1 MNALK
6 RFLKGE
12 VHSIDPSIVVTL
24 KKYKTIKVGSVVYD
38 TKEIIDKI
46 QQEGCPHCKASKAEV
61 ESLRYQLKQLNA
73 PRVPPIKLLLH
84 EFIGENYVKIKER
97 VYSRRQ
103 LFNEV
108 NAHLRGFGLQ
118 ILENTDPV
126 WRYVIEIIVGD
137 TNRNY
142 RRLKLKKR

>member
-1 MNALK
+1 MNELK
-6 RFLKGE
+6 QFLKGE

-46 QQEGCPHCKASKAEV
+46 QQQGCSHCRAYKAEL

-73 PRVPPIKLLLH
+73 PEVPPIKLLLH
-84 EFIGENYVKIKER
+84 KFIGEKYVNVKER
-97 VYSRRQ
+97 IYSRRK
-103 LFNEV
+103 LFTEV

-137 TNRNY
+137 SNKNY
-142 RRLKLKKR
+142 RKLKLRRL

>member
-6 RFLKGE
+6 QFLKGE
-12 VHSIDPSIVVTL
+12 VHYIDPSIVETL
-24 KKYKTIKVGSVVYD
+24 EKYKSIKIDSIVYD

-46 QQEGCPHCKASKAEV
+46 QHQGCPHCRAYQTELQ
-61 ESLRYQLKQLNA
+61 SLKYQLEQLNA
-73 PRVPPIKLLLH
+73 PEVAPIKVLLRKY
-84 EFIGENYVKIKER
+84 IDENYVKIKER
-97 VYSRRQ
+97 VYSRKQ
-103 LFNEV
+103 LFTEV

-126 WRYVIEIIVGD
+126 WRYVIETIIGD

-142 RRLKLKKR
+142 RKLKLKKR

>member
-1 MNALK
+1 MNSLK
-6 RFLKGE
+6 RYLKGE

-46 QQEGCPHCKASKAEV
+46 QQQGCSHCKAYKAEL

-73 PRVPPIKLLLH
+73 PEVPPIKLLLH
-84 EFIGENYVKIKER
+84 KFIGEKYVKIKER
-97 VYSRRQ
+97 VYSRKQ
-103 LFNEV
+103 LFTEV

-118 ILENTDPV
+118 IVERTDPE
-126 WRYVIEIIVGD
+126 WGYLIHTIIGD

-142 RRLKLKKR
+142 RKLKLKKR

>member
-12 VHSIDPSIVVTL
+12 VLSIDPSIVETL
-24 KKYKTIKVGSVVYD
+24 KKYKSIKIDSIVYD
-38 TKEIIDKI
+38 TKEVI
-46 QQEGCPHCKASKAEV
+46 QRIEEAGCSHCKAYKAEL

-73 PRVPPIKLLLH
+73 PKIAPIEVLL
-84 EFIGENYVKIKER
+84 EKFIDENYVKIKER
-97 VYSRRQ
+97 EYSRKQ
-103 LFNEV
+103 LFTEV

-126 WRYVIEIIVGD
+126 WRYVIETIVGD

-142 RRLKLKKR
+142 RKLKLKKR